1 MGKIGHHA
9 KVFAKNGQFGSNIKI
24 LKNMGKTTLETH

>member
-9 KVFAKNGQFGSNIKI
+9 KVFAKNAQFGSNIKI
-24 LKNMGKTTLETH
+24 LKNVGKTTLETH